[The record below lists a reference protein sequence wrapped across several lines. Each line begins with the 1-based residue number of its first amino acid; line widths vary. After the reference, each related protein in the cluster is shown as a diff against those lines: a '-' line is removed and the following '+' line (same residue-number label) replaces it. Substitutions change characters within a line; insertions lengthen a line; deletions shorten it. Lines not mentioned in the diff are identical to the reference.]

1 MVNNLKIN
9 MCSLC
14 KFLRVLIMGVVL
26 FFKCFYLRANSYYGE
41 EAHLL
46 VKLLQPKAKL
56 LEAMVGKA
64 NKMEKQL
71 KKTSS
76 SSSLEAKFLAQET

>member
-1 MVNNLKIN
+1 
-9 MCSLC
+9 
-14 KFLRVLIMGVVL
+14 MGVVL

-41 EAHLL
+41 EVHL
-46 VKLLQPKAKL
+46 LLQPKAKL